1 MEGYSV
7 GIAFLLALYGYFAI
21 LANLG
26 PAWQF
31 ADPIV
36 AGLFTGLIVGD
47 VPLGLAIG
55 GTLELMSLG
64 CDVRR
69 CYYSR
74 LHDWCYRRYSCS
86 CIV

>member
-55 GTLELMSLG
+55 VL
-64 CDVRR
+64 
-69 CYYSR
+69 
-74 LHDWCYRRYSCS
+74 WNSCLWV
-86 CIV
+86 CGRTAVLLFQTT